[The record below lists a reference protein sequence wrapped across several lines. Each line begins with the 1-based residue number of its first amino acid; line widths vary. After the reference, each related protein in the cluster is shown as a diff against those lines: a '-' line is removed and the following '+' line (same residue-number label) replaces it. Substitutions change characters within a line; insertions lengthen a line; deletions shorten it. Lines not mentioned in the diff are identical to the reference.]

1 MGRTVAPFSQVL
13 EQEERAFSKF
23 RRALRKEDQ
32 EAFDRL
38 FAAGKHHVAPA
49 VYASHPWPMDL
60 ILLSALIEQQ
70 KQISRLLPLQVEVG
84 LLTDQVAGLRRE
96 IERLRANGND

>member
-13 EQEERAFSKF
+13 EREERALSQF

-38 FAAGKHHVAPA
+38 FASGKHHVAPS
-49 VYASHPWPMDL
+49 VYSGHPWPMDL

-70 KQISRLLPLQVEVG
+70 KLLERLLPLQTEVE
-84 LLTDQVAGLRRE
+84 LLMNEVAALRE
-96 IERLRANGND
+96 EVNLLRAHGHG